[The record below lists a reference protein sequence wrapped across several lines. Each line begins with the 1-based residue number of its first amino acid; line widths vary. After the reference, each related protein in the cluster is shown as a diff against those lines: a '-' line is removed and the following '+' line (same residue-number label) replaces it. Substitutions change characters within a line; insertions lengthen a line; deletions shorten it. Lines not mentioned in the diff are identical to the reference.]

1 MTKAKLYWPI
11 IRTIIFI
18 ILGLMNTVFIKPED
32 IGTLKNYIGYAFLVL
47 AVIGVLQVLNQLKK
61 SKQESSE

>member
-1 MTKAKLYWPI
+1 MTKTKLYWPI

-18 ILGLMNTVFIKPED
+18 ILGLMNTVFIRSED

-47 AVIGVLQVLNQLKK
+47 AVIGIIQFANQLKK
-61 SKQESSE
+61 RKQSSSE